1 MNVAKAVLVIAKK
14 RIRRKS
20 GLRQNEDKRE
30 KWVGVSLV
38 CHVP

>member
-1 MNVAKAVLVIAKK
+1 MAKAMLVVAKK
-14 RIRRKS
+14 RMRRKS
-20 GLRQNEDKRE
+20 GLRQKEDERE